1 MTPSPVQF
9 QSFFPPGGTNL
20 LSLPGWNLEN
30 NGLECLEC
38 SVFWDNGCHHPLSIE
53 PYLQHG
59 VIMYSSKFQLVVGGH
74 FDYHFQGPV
83 VLKSMGKTGSF
94 TLQTTIFLSFYC

>member
-1 MTPSPVQF
+1 M
-9 QSFFPPGGTNL
+9 
-20 LSLPGWNLEN
+20 N
-30 NGLECLEC
+30 N
-38 SVFWDNGCHHPLSIE
+38 NNNIITAIHN
-53 PYLQHG
+53 LQHG

-94 TLQTTIFLSFYC
+94 TLQTTIFLSFYF